1 MGRARSSSP
10 SRSPINSVATL
21 ALLHAIATSRR
32 GWGMRVTVT
41 DDATTT
47 NNQEWVLVNG
57 MDDTDLSNNDNW
69 APTKIEIGDWDMNTN
84 AFAFVTH
91 NLTNHEKV
99 KTMSAMII
107 RDGSDTL
114 SPLHQ
119 IDSVTFL
126 PSGGVFVITDIE
138 VELVRTTGG
147 NFDSVSYDD
156 AGNRGWIYLDY
167 H

>member
-47 NNQEWVLVNG
+47 NNCEWVLVKD
-57 MDDTDLSNNDNW
+57 MDDDDLSNNDNW
-69 APTKIEIGDWDMNTN
+69 APTKIEIGAWDMNANFTVAVN
-84 AFAFVTH
+84 H
-91 NLTNHEKV
+91 NLANHEKV
-99 KTMSAMII
+99 KTINVMII
-107 RDGSDTL
+107 RDGSVSL

-126 PSGGVFVITDIE
+126 PSGGVFVINDTQI
-138 VELVRTTGG
+138 ELVRTTGG
-147 NFDSVSYDD
+147 NFDSVDYDA